1 MKRSAAEPSRPHPNS
16 HAPSPVNCGLELA
29 SSDDLR
35 TKQRRYQALFRAECT
50 PRALRT
56 YAVLVLITI
65 ANELHRRQQEAA

>member
-1 MKRSAAEPSRPHPNS
+1 
-16 HAPSPVNCGLELA
+16 VNCGLELA